1 MSQSRKHPTL
11 GVILA
16 ISSTLLFGLN
26 ASTTKVL
33 IDSGISAEQLTLMRS
48 GAVALLAGL
57 ALAVTSPKSFKITWR
72 EVPFFAVFGVVG
84 VGLMQWAYSNAV
96 ANLQV
101 GVALLIE
108 YTAIVIV
115 PIATYL
121 LFKEKVRGRIW
132 IAVALVL
139 GGLAIVAKP
148 WSTGLNPEGVTY
160 GFMAAVFLSAYFI
173 MGERVQRKRDALST
187 MFYAFSVAS
196 IFWAITMSFQQVTPI
211 DFSRSLN
218 LTENLSAIN
227 LPTWG
232 LLLFVMLFGSFVP
245 MLLTFSAMRHLSA
258 SAVGIA
264 STSETVFAFVFG
276 YLWLSQL
283 IDFSQA
289 IGGVL
294 VIIGIVVAQTARSN
308 TGNSKIR
315 EASIEKKD
323 AND

>member
-1 MSQSRKHPTL
+1 MSQTHKHPTL

-57 ALAVTSPKSFKITWR
+57 ALAFTNPKSFKISWR

-115 PIATYL
+115 PIATFV

-148 WSTGLNPEGVTY
+148 WSTGLNPAGVTY

-196 IFWAITMSFQQVTPI
+196 LFWAITMSFQQVRPI
-211 DFSRSLN
+211 DFSRTLN

-245 MLLTFSAMRHLSA
+245 MLLTFLAMRHLSA

-283 IDFSQA
+283 IDLSQA

-294 VIIGIVVAQTARSN
+294 VIIGIVVAQTARS
-308 TGNSKIR
+308 KQWQP
-315 EASIEKKD
+315 
-323 AND
+323 

>member
-1 MSQSRKHPTL
+1 
-11 GVILA
+11 
-16 ISSTLLFGLN
+16 
-26 ASTTKVL
+26 
-33 IDSGISAEQLTLMRS
+33 MRS

-57 ALAVTSPKSFKITWR
+57 ALAFSSAKSFKITWR

-115 PIATYL
+115 PIATL
-121 LFKEKVRGRIW
+121 VLFREKVRGRIW

-160 GFMAAVFLSAYFI
+160 GFMAAVFLSPYFI

-196 IFWAITMSFQQVTPI
+196 LFWAITMSFQQVKPI
-211 DFSRSLN
+211 DFSRTLN
-218 LTENLSAIN
+218 LTENLSAVN

-232 LLLFVMLFGSFVP
+232 LLLFVMIFGSFTP
-245 MLLTFSAMRHLSA
+245 MLLTFLAMRHLSA

-264 STSETVFAFVFG
+264 STAETVFAFIFG
-276 YLWLSQL
+276 YLWLSQT
-283 IDFSQA
+283 IDLAQA
-289 IGGVL
+289 AGGLL
-294 VIIGIVVAQTARSN
+294 VIIGIVVAQTARSKQWQ
-308 TGNSKIR
+308 S
-315 EASIEKKD
+315 
-323 AND
+323 

>member
-57 ALAVTSPKSFKITWR
+57 ALAVTSPNSFKITWR

-218 LTENLSAIN
+218 LTENLSAVN

-283 IDFSQA
+283 IDLSQA

-294 VIIGIVVAQTARSN
+294 VIIGIVVAQTARNSIGN
-308 TGNSKIR
+308 TRTERNK
-315 EASIEKKD
+315 
-323 AND
+323 

>member
-57 ALAVTSPKSFKITWR
+57 ALAVTSPNSFKITWR

-101 GVALLIE
+101 VVALLIE

-218 LTENLSAIN
+218 LTENLSAVN

-283 IDFSQA
+283 IDLSQA

-294 VIIGIVVAQTARSN
+294 VIIGIVVAQTARNSIGN
-308 TGNSKIR
+308 TRTERNK
-315 EASIEKKD
+315 
-323 AND
+323 

>member
-1 MSQSRKHPTL
+1 MSQNQKHPTL
-11 GVILA
+11 GAILA
-16 ISSTLLFGLN
+16 ISSSLLFGLN
-26 ASTTKVL
+26 ASSTKVL
-33 IDSGISAEQLTLMRS
+33 IDSGITAEQLTFMRS

-57 ALAVTSPKSFKITWR
+57 VLAATKPKAFKFSWR
-72 EVPFFAVFGVVG
+72 EVPIFMAFGVVG

-139 GGLAIVAKP
+139 GGLAIVARP

-160 GFMAAVFLSAYFI
+160 GFMAAIFLSTYFI
-173 MGERVQRKRDALST
+173 MGERIQRTRDALST
-187 MFYAFSVAS
+187 MFYAFTIAS
-196 IFWAITMSFQQVTPI
+196 TFWAITMSFRQFKPI
-211 DFSRSLN
+211 DFSRTLN
-218 LTENLSAIN
+218 LTQNLSAIN

-232 LLLFVMLFGSFVP
+232 LLLFVMIFGSFVP
-245 MLLTFSAMRHLSA
+245 MLLTFLAMRHLTA
-258 SAVGIA
+258 SKVGIA

-276 YLWLSQL
+276 YLWLSQMVDL
-283 IDFSQA
+283 PQT
-289 IGGVL
+289 IGGIL
-294 VIIGIVVAQTARSN
+294 VIVGIVVAQTARS
-308 TGNSKIR
+308 K
-315 EASIEKKD
+315 EWQP
-323 AND
+323 

>member
-57 ALAVTSPKSFKITWR
+57 ALAVTSPNSFKITWR

-218 LTENLSAIN
+218 LTENLSAVN

-283 IDFSQA
+283 IDLSQA

-294 VIIGIVVAQTARSN
+294 VIIGIVVAQTARNSIGN
-308 TGNSKIR
+308 TRTERDK
-315 EASIEKKD
+315 
-323 AND
+323 

>member
-57 ALAVTSPKSFKITWR
+57 ALAVTSPQSFKITWR

-132 IAVALVL
+132 IAVAMVL

-148 WSTGLNPEGVTY
+148 WSNGLNPEGVTY

-218 LTENLSAIN
+218 LTENLSAVN

-283 IDFSQA
+283 IDLSQA

-294 VIIGIVVAQTARSN
+294 VIIGIVVAQTARNSIGN
-308 TGNSKIR
+308 TRTERDK
-315 EASIEKKD
+315 
-323 AND
+323 

>member
-57 ALAVTSPKSFKITWR
+57 ALAVTSPQSFKITWR

-132 IAVALVL
+132 IAVAMVL

-218 LTENLSAIN
+218 LTENLSAVN

-283 IDFSQA
+283 IDLSQA

-294 VIIGIVVAQTARSN
+294 VIIGIVVAQTARNSIGN
-308 TGNSKIR
+308 TRTERDK
-315 EASIEKKD
+315 
-323 AND
+323 

>member
-57 ALAVTSPKSFKITWR
+57 ALAVTSPKSFKINWR

-283 IDFSQA
+283 IDLSQA

-294 VIIGIVVAQTARSN
+294 VIIGIVVAQTARSK
-308 TGNSKIR
+308 TGISKIR

>member
-57 ALAVTSPKSFKITWR
+57 ALAVTSSQSFKITWR

-132 IAVALVL
+132 IAVAMVL

-218 LTENLSAIN
+218 LTENLSAVN

-283 IDFSQA
+283 IDLSQA

-294 VIIGIVVAQTARSN
+294 VIIGIVVAQTARNSIGN
-308 TGNSKIR
+308 TRTERDK
-315 EASIEKKD
+315 
-323 AND
+323 

>member
-84 VGLMQWAYSNAV
+84 DGLMQWAYSNAV

-218 LTENLSAIN
+218 LTENLRAIN

-283 IDFSQA
+283 IDLSQA

-294 VIIGIVVAQTARSN
+294 VIIGIVVAQTARSK
-308 TGNSKIR
+308 TGISKIR

>member
-1 MSQSRKHPTL
+1 MSQNRKHPTL
-11 GVILA
+11 GVFLA
-16 ISSTLLFGLN
+16 ISSSLLFGLN
-26 ASTTKVL
+26 GSTTKVL
-33 IDSGISAEQLTLMRS
+33 IATGITAEQLTLLRS
-48 GAVALLAGL
+48 AAVALLAGL
-57 ALAVTSPKSFKITWR
+57 VLAFTKPKAFKITWR

-115 PIATYL
+115 PIATYV
-121 LFKEKVRGRIW
+121 LFKERVRGRIW

-139 GGLAIVAKP
+139 GGLAIVARP

-160 GFMAAVFLSAYFI
+160 GFMAAIFLSAYFI

-187 MFYAFSVAS
+187 MFYAFSAATL
-196 IFWAITMSFQQVTPI
+196 FWSITMSFQRAKPI
-211 DFSRSLN
+211 DFEANVN
-218 LTENLSAIN
+218 LTQNLESLN

-232 LLLFVMLFGSFVP
+232 LLLFVAIFGSFLP
-245 MLLTFSAMRHLSA
+245 MLLTFLAMRHLSA

-264 STSETVFAFVFG
+264 STAETVFAFLFG
-276 YLWLSQL
+276 YLWLSEM
-283 IDFSQA
+283 IDLPQS

-294 VIIGIVVAQTARSN
+294 VIVGIVVAQTARS
-308 TGNSKIR
+308 KQWQQ
-315 EASIEKKD
+315 
-323 AND
+323 

>member
-1 MSQSRKHPTL
+1 MSQTHKHPTL

-57 ALAVTSPKSFKITWR
+57 ALAFSSAKSFKITWR

-115 PIATYL
+115 PIATL
-121 LFKEKVRGRIW
+121 VLFREKVRGRIW

-160 GFMAAVFLSAYFI
+160 GFMAAVFLSPYFI

-196 IFWAITMSFQQVTPI
+196 LFWAITMSFQQVKPI
-211 DFSRSLN
+211 DFSRTLN
-218 LTENLSAIN
+218 LTENLSAVN

-232 LLLFVMLFGSFVP
+232 LLLFVMIFGSFTP
-245 MLLTFSAMRHLSA
+245 MLLTFLAMRHLSA

-264 STSETVFAFVFG
+264 STAETVFAFIFG
-276 YLWLSQL
+276 YLWLSQT
-283 IDFSQA
+283 IDLAQA
-289 IGGVL
+289 AGGLL
-294 VIIGIVVAQTARSN
+294 VIIGIVVAQTARSKQWQ
-308 TGNSKIR
+308 S
-315 EASIEKKD
+315 
-323 AND
+323 

>member
-1 MSQSRKHPTL
+1 MSQTHKHPTL

-57 ALAVTSPKSFKITWR
+57 ALAFTNPKFFKITWR
-72 EVPFFAVFGVVG
+72 EIPFFAVFGVVG

-115 PIATYL
+115 PIATFV

-196 IFWAITMSFQQVTPI
+196 LFWAITMSFQQVRPI
-211 DFSRSLN
+211 DFSRTLN

-245 MLLTFSAMRHLSA
+245 MLLTFLAMRHLSA

-283 IDFSQA
+283 IDLSQA

-294 VIIGIVVAQTARSN
+294 VIIGIVVAQTARS
-308 TGNSKIR
+308 KQWQP
-315 EASIEKKD
+315 
-323 AND
+323 

>member
-16 ISSTLLFGLN
+16 ITSSLLFGLN

-33 IDSGISAEQLTLMRS
+33 IDSGISAEQLTLLRS
-48 GAVALLAGL
+48 AAVAVLAGL

-115 PIATYL
+115 PIAAYL

-187 MFYAFSVAS
+187 MFYAFSAAS
-196 IFWAITMSFQQVTPI
+196 LFWAITMSFQSVSPI
-211 DFSRSLN
+211 DFSKTLN
-218 LTENLSAIN
+218 LTENLGAIN
-227 LPTWG
+227 LPTWA
-232 LLLFVMLFGSFVP
+232 LLVFVMLFGSFIP
-245 MLLTFSAMRHLSA
+245 MLLTFLAMRHLSA

-264 STSETVFAFVFG
+264 STSETVFAFIFG
-276 YLWLSQL
+276 FLWLSQL
-283 IDFSQA
+283 IDLSQA

-294 VIIGIVVAQTARSN
+294 VIIGIVVAQTARNSIGN
-308 TGNSKIR
+308 TRTERNK
-315 EASIEKKD
+315 
-323 AND
+323 

>member
-1 MSQSRKHPTL
+1 MSQTHKHPTL
-11 GVILA
+11 GIVLA
-16 ISSTLLFGLN
+16 ISSSLLFGLN

-57 ALAVTSPKSFKITWR
+57 ALVVTNRRAFKLAWR

-96 ANLQV
+96 SNLQV

-115 PIATYL
+115 PIATFL

-139 GGLAIVAKP
+139 GGLVIVARP
-148 WSTGLNPEGVTY
+148 WSTGLNAEGVGY

-187 MFYAFSVAS
+187 MFYAFSAAC
-196 IFWAITMSFQQVTPI
+196 IFWLIVMSFQTVAPI
-211 DFSRSLN
+211 DFSKTLN
-218 LTENLSAIN
+218 LTENLNAIN

-232 LLLFVMLFGSFVP
+232 LLLFVMLFGSFTP
-245 MLLTFSAMRHLSA
+245 MLLTFLAMRHLSA

-264 STSETVFAFVFG
+264 STAETVFAFIFG

-283 IDFSQA
+283 IDLPQA
-289 IGGVL
+289 AGGLL
-294 VIIGIVVAQTARSN
+294 VIIGIVVAQTARS
-308 TGNSKIR
+308 KQWQP
-315 EASIEKKD
+315 
-323 AND
+323 